1 MLPPTEILSWIDR
14 YSQDSAYQALHW
26 DGTIA
31 DYLKIATENPAV
43 LRDAFQRIYDLI
55 ISYGTEEYVE
65 NKDKLIRYRFFSD
78 PDNGGGCCLRPGD
91 AADASGQCL

>member
-14 YSQDSAYQALHW
+14 YSQDSAYQSLHW
-26 DGTIA
+26 EGTIA
-31 DYLKIATENPAV
+31 DYLKIVTENPGV

-78 PDNGGGCCLRPGD
+78 PDNGGVD
-91 AADASGQCL
+91 AVFGSKCRKTYRS